1 MRILLWLT
9 SLKSLHWTEPKGC
22 GNAKRV
28 VYLMSVMS
36 PYARRDAYN
45 SIRDTIMIVKS
56 SDIVMIEAY

>member
-1 MRILLWLT
+1 MRILLLLT

-45 SIRDTIMIVKS
+45 PYEIR
-56 SDIVMIEAY
+56 